1 MLFTTLDKL
10 DDRLWPLA
18 KQLYEH
24 SFPKEGRKPDGIIAG
39 MFRKMSCFLHTLSN
53 EGAVEAMALSGLTG
67 GGSILLIDYI
77 AVSEDRRDE
86 GIGSQLIQR
95 ITEWAQNEKRLDG
108 LLIEVES
115 EHTPANEQRIRFW
128 ERNGFTITDYEH
140 PYIWVPEPYRAMYK
154 QLNQETDWL
163 GDRSGKKLFRY
174 ITAFHEKAYSK
185 K

>member
-1 MLFTTLDKL
+1 MLFTTIDKL
-10 DDRLWPLA
+10 DNRIWPMA
-18 KQLYEH
+18 KKLYEQ

-39 MFRKMSCFLHTLSN
+39 MFGKMPCFLHTLAD
-53 EGAVEAMALSGLTG
+53 EGTVEAMALSGLTG
-67 GGSILLIDYI
+67 GGRILLIDYI
-77 AVSEDRRDE
+77 AVSEHRRGE
-86 GIGSQLIQR
+86 GIGSKLIKA
-95 ITEWAQNEKRLDG
+95 ITEWAGQEKRLDG

-115 EHTPANEQRIRFW
+115 ERTPANERRIRFW

-154 QLNQETDWL
+154 QLNSEEGWL
-163 GDRSGKKLFRY
+163 GDRSGKRLFRY

>member
-1 MLFTTLDKL
+1 MLFTTLDEL

-18 KQLYEH
+18 RRLYEL
-24 SFPKEGRKPDGIIAG
+24 SFSKEGRKPDAIITD
-39 MFRKMSCFLHTLSN
+39 MFRKMPCFLHTLSN
-53 EGAVEAMALSGLTG
+53 DGIVEAMALSGLTG
-67 GGSILLIDYI
+67 GGRILLIDYI
-77 AVSEDRRDE
+77 AVSELRRGE
-86 GIGSQLIQR
+86 GIGSQLIQA
-95 ITEWAQNEKRLDG
+95 IAEWAHKEKKLDG

-128 ERNGFTITDYEH
+128 ERNGFIITDYEH
-140 PYIWVPEPYRAMYK
+140 SYIWVPEPYRAMFK